1 MKKASFIILTM
12 VFLGISSM
20 SAFLLAEDVPMI
32 TKEQLNAILDDPDLV
47 IFDVRLGSD
56 YFSSDSKIKGA
67 IRPDRSALIGHT
79 ASAYP
84 KETIFVVYCSS
95 ANQEQSLLNAK
106 LLIEGYK
113 EFGHEPRKKVYVLKG
128 GWQEWLGAD
137 LPTQE
142 K

>member
-1 MKKASFIILTM
+1 MKKASLIILSM
-12 VFLGISSM
+12 VILVISSM

-32 TKEQLNAILDDPDLV
+32 TKERLNAILDDPDLV

-67 IRPDRSALIGHT
+67 IRPDRSALILHT
-79 ASAYP
+79 AGTYP
-84 KETIFVVYCSS
+84 KDTTFVVYCSS

-106 LLIEGYK
+106 LLIKGYK
-113 EFGHEPRKKVYVLKG
+113 DLGHEPREKVYVLKG
-128 GWQEWLGAD
+128 GWQEWLRAD